1 MSKHQSRKRK
11 DKDNSLKVLFIILVA
26 VIAICAAIAFSVMAL
41 TGNEKKLS
49 APATPTPTITATP
62 QPKATEEAQT
72 EKPTPSASAS
82 PSHTAKEGTPSFTKI
97 TASSSRA
104 DYNSIT
110 YGAENVSDKNSSTA
124 WTPEENSE
132 NPWICF
138 SSKTEQTLSGFYIQ
152 NGYFKSE
159 KLYNENMRAKDIE
172 VDCNGEA
179 FEFTLN
185 DAGFGKLQNVKFPQP
200 VKCSSLKITVLSYY
214 EGSKYNELCI
224 SEIEPY

>member
-1 MSKHQSRKRK
+1 MSKHQSRRRK
-11 DKDNSLKVLFIILVA
+11 DKDNSLKVLFIILIA
-26 VIAICAAIAFSVMAL
+26 VIIICAAIAFSVMAL

-49 APATPTPTITATP
+49 APATPTPTTTATP
-62 QPKATEEAQT
+62 QTKATEEAQT
-72 EKPTPSASAS
+72 EKPSPSAS
-82 PSHTAKEGTPSFTKI
+82 PSQAAKENAPSFTKI

-124 WTPEENSE
+124 WTPEENSK

-138 SSKTEQTLSGFYIQ
+138 SSKTEQTVSGFYIQ

-159 KLYNENMRAKDIE
+159 KLYGENMRAKDIE
-172 VDCNGEA
+172 VDCDGES

-185 DAGFGKLQNVKFPQP
+185 DVGFGKLQNVKLPQP
-200 VKCSSLKITVLSYY
+200 IKCSSLKITVLSYY

>member
-49 APATPTPTITATP
+49 APATPTPTTTATP
-62 QPKATEEAQT
+62 QTKATEEAQT
-72 EKPTPSASAS
+72 EKPSPSAS
-82 PSHTAKEGTPSFTKI
+82 PSQAAKENAPSFTKI

>member
-1 MSKHQSRKRK
+1 MSKHQSRRRK
-11 DKDNSLKVLFIILVA
+11 DKDNSLKVLFIILIA
-26 VIAICAAIAFSVMAL
+26 VIIICAAIAFSVMAL

-49 APATPTPTITATP
+49 APATPTPTTTATP
-62 QPKATEEAQT
+62 QTKATEEAQT
-72 EKPTPSASAS
+72 EKPSPSAS
-82 PSHTAKEGTPSFTKI
+82 PSQAAKENAPSFTKI

-124 WTPEENSE
+124 WTPEENSK

-138 SSKTEQTLSGFYIQ
+138 SSKTEQTVSGFYIQ

-159 KLYNENMRAKDIE
+159 KLYSENMRAKDIE
-172 VDCNGEA
+172 VDCDGES

-185 DAGFGKLQNVKFPQP
+185 DAGFGKLQNVKLPQP